1 MQRREYPTD
10 PSQWDMQGSNRLVGR
25 SRPSTDL
32 EALMQLGPH
41 QEADLLSIEATAVL
55 KEVIGE
61 AIDGLP
67 DEDRWIFDRLF
78 IEQLSLRGTGRILGI
93 PKTTLARR
101 RDRIRRQLMAELSE
115 SGAVRRWLIDGL

>member
-1 MQRREYPTD
+1 
-10 PSQWDMQGSNRLVGR
+10 MQGSNRLVGR
-25 SRPSTDL
+25 SRPATDL

-67 DEDRWIFDRLF
+67 DEDRWILDRLF
-78 IEQLSLRGTGRILGI
+78 IEQLSLRGTGRILGV

-115 SGAVRRWLIDGL
+115 SEAVRRWLTDGL

>member
-25 SRPSTDL
+25 SRPATDL

-41 QEADLLSIEATAVL
+41 QEADLLSIEATAIL

-115 SGAVRRWLIDGL
+115 SEAVRRWLTDGL